1 MHSNFISRTQ
11 PSGAQRRTRNGFTLI
26 ELLVVIAIISVL
38 IALLLPAVQKARESA
53 RRAEC
58 KNNIKNIALAAH
70 NYHESQGSFP
80 SGFIFAAGEDVPAR
94 FPEPFRFQQR
104 KRNITVNNWLL
115 VPAWS
120 WQAFLLLEMDAQ
132 TVNVGFEEIKDS
144 NPNNIQAI
152 QVGIKPYVCPSA
164 SLPSARPI
172 PVVTPPVP
180 GPGIAY
186 STYRGNLGTSQSNG
200 MFYENSSVRFRD
212 VTDGNTQTI
221 LFAESL
227 FGFWG
232 DGLSCCARARFNTDS
247 NGVPISPI
255 FDEYYTDP
263 NDPAI
268 QFFGFGSWHDDVMN
282 VAWVDGSVRTLSKS
296 VNAVVFSQLVTRNGG
311 ERIDGD
317 F

>member
-1 MHSNFISRTQ
+1 MQSNLYSQTQ
-11 PSGAQRRTRNGFTLI
+11 LSSARRSRNGFTLI

-70 NYHESQGSFP
+70 NYHEAHGSFP
-80 SGFIFAAGEDVPAR
+80 SGFIYAAGGDVSAT

-104 KRNITVNNWLL
+104 KRNITVNGWVL

-120 WQAFLLLEMDAQ
+120 WHAFLLSEMDQQ
-132 TVNVGFEEIKDS
+132 TVNVGFEELKDS
-144 NPNNIQAI
+144 PNNIQAI
-152 QVGIKPYVCPSA
+152 QVGIKPYTCPSA
-164 SLPSARPI
+164 SLPAARPI
-172 PVVTPPVP
+172 PNANPVVP
-180 GPGIAY
+180 GGGIAY
-186 STYRGNLGTSQSNG
+186 SSYRGNLGTSRSNG
-200 MFYENSSVRFRD
+200 MFYQNSSVRFRD

-221 LFAESL
+221 LFGESL

-232 DGLSCCARARFNTDS
+232 DGFSCCARARFVTDS
-247 NGVPISPI
+247 NGVPIQPI

-268 QFFGFGSWHDDVMN
+268 QFFGYGSWHDDVMN

-296 VNAVVFSQLVTRNGG
+296 VNAVVFAALVTRNGG
-311 ERIDGD
+311 ERVDD
-317 F
+317 NF